1 MRSRTIREGSVG
13 LLLVLGLSCFGALVL
28 WLGGLTVGKKS
39 YTAVVEF
46 QDAGGMQEGAPV
58 RYRGVAVGQIT
69 DIKPGANGV
78 DVTIE
83 ISPAD
88 LVIPRPVQIEA
99 TNSGLIGESSID
111 IRPLKGIPDVA
122 NIAKPLD
129 RNCNKDLIVCD
140 KSRLEGKPG
149 VSFDEL
155 IRSTVELT
163 RLFTNPA
170 FFQKIDSLATNAAS
184 ATGGVAKLTGELSA
198 LTQTVRQE
206 LKSFSTTANSLAQT
220 ADRMAISVDRTSV
233 KVGDSL
239 ERVSNQV
246 GAMTIQVGSTA
257 GQLGGTAKQMSAT
270 AAQLNRL
277 TENVNNLVV
286 SNRSTLVAA
295 LNNISQTS
303 AELGQTLRSL
313 RPVLNQVEQ
322 GELVRNLDI
331 LSANAAAAST
341 RLRDLSE
348 GQFIRNLESVSAN
361 AAVASANLRQLS
373 DPANLVMLQQTL
385 DSARATFQNAEK
397 ITSDLDELTGDPAF
411 RTNIKR
417 LINGLG
423 GLVSSTQV
431 LEQQTQVA
439 QSLAPL
445 SAVMDAQVSAMAR
458 MQLKK
463 QMPAVRPPAASSAK
477 IPEQHL
483 EPWVRPS
490 VAASRE
496 LEPVA
501 QDSAI
506 KMTPAQ

>member
-1 MRSRTIREGSVG
+1 
-13 LLLVLGLSCFGALVL
+13 LVLGLSCFGVLVL
-28 WLGGLTVGKKS
+28 WLGGLTFGKKS

-58 RYRGVAVGQIT
+58 RYRGVEVGKIT

-78 DVTIE
+78 DVTIQ

-99 TNSGLIGESSID
+99 TESGLIGESSID
-111 IRPLKGIPDVA
+111 IKPLKTIPDVA

-129 RNCNKDLIVCD
+129 RNCNKDLIICD
-140 KSRLEGKPG
+140 KSRLEGQPG

-155 IRSTVELT
+155 IRSTVKLT
-163 RLFTNPA
+163 RLLTDPA

-184 ATGGVAKLTGELSA
+184 ATGGVAKLTGELSS

-220 ADRMAISVDRTSV
+220 ADKMAISVDRTSV
-233 KVGDSL
+233 QVGDSL

-246 GAMTIQVGSTA
+246 GAMTVQIGATA
-257 GQLGGTAKQMSAT
+257 GQMGTT
-270 AAQLNRL
+270 AAQVNRL
-277 TENVNNLVV
+277 TENVNALVV

-303 AELGQTLRSL
+303 AEMGQTLRSL
-313 RPVLNQVEQ
+313 RPILNQVEQ
-322 GELVRNLDI
+322 GQLVRNLDI

-341 RLRDLSE
+341 RLRDFSE
-348 GQFIRNLESVSAN
+348 GKFMRNLEDVSAN

-385 DSARATFQNAEK
+385 DSARATFQNAQK

-431 LEQQTQVA
+431 LEQQTQLA

-445 SAVMDAQVSAMAR
+445 SAVMDAQASAMAG
-458 MQLKK
+458 MPLKK
-463 QMPAVRPPAASSAK
+463 QMPATIQTANRSAK
-477 IPEQHL
+477 ITDRHL

-490 VAASRE
+490 VAAGMVR
-496 LEPVA
+496 EPVA
-501 QDSAI
+501 QDSA
-506 KMTPAQ
+506 KQTTPTE

>member
-1 MRSRTIREGSVG
+1 MRSRTVREGSVG
-13 LLLVLGLSCFGALVL
+13 LLLVLGLSCFGALVF
-28 WLGGLTVGKKS
+28 WLGGLTLGKKS
-39 YTAVVEF
+39 YTVVVEF

-58 RYRGVAVGQIT
+58 RYRGVEIGQIT
-69 DIKPGANGV
+69 EIKPGANGV
-78 DVTIE
+78 DVTIQ

-88 LVIPRPVQIEA
+88 LVIPRPVEIEA
-99 TNSGLIGESSID
+99 TESGLIGESSID
-111 IRPLKGIPDVA
+111 IRPLKTIPDVA
-122 NIAKPLD
+122 NVAKPLD

-140 KSRLEGKPG
+140 KSRLQGQPG

-155 IRSTVELT
+155 IRSTVQLT
-163 RLFTNPA
+163 RLITDPV
-170 FFQKIDSLATNAAS
+170 FFQKIESLATNAAS
-184 ATGGVAKLTGELSA
+184 ATGGVAKLTGELSG

-220 ADRMAISVDRTSV
+220 ADRMAVSVDRTST

-246 GAMTIQVGSTA
+246 GAMTVQIGSTA
-257 GQLGGTAKQMSAT
+257 GQLGAT
-270 AAQLNRL
+270 AAQMNRL
-277 TENVNNLVV
+277 TANVNDLVV
-286 SNRSTLVAA
+286 SNRSTLVAT

-303 AELGQTLRSL
+303 AEMGQTLRSL

-348 GQFIRNLESVSAN
+348 GQFIRNLEDVSAN
-361 AAVASANLRQLS
+361 AAAASANLRQLS

-385 DSARATFQNAEK
+385 DSARATFQNAQK
-397 ITSDLDELTGDPAF
+397 ITSDLDELTGDPSF

-417 LINGLG
+417 LVNGLS
-423 GLVSSTQV
+423 GLVSSTQL
-431 LEQQTQVA
+431 LEQQTQLA

-445 SAVMDAQVSAMAR
+445 SAVMDAQASAIAG

-463 QMPAVRPPAASSAK
+463 QMPAVRPPAPSSAK
-477 IPEQHL
+477 IPEGHL
-483 EPWVRPS
+483 APWGRPP
-490 VAASRE
+490 VAASMAQ
-496 LEPVA
+496 EPVA
-501 QDSAI
+501 QDSA
-506 KMTPAQ
+506 KQMTPTE

>member
-1 MRSRTIREGSVG
+1 
-13 LLLVLGLSCFGALVL
+13 
-28 WLGGLTVGKKS
+28 
-39 YTAVVEF
+39 
-46 QDAGGMQEGAPV
+46 MQEGAPV

-83 ISPAD
+83 ILQAD

-122 NIAKPLD
+122 NVAKPRD
-129 RNCNKDLIVCD
+129 RNCNKDLIICD
-140 KSRLEGKPG
+140 KSRLEGQPG

-170 FFQKIDSLATNAAS
+170 FFDKINSLATNASS

-206 LKSFSTTANSLAQT
+206 LKSFSTTANSLALT
-220 ADRMAISVDRTSV
+220 AERMAVSVDRTST
-233 KVGDSL
+233 KFGDSL
-239 ERVSNQV
+239 DRVSNQV
-246 GAMTIQVGSTA
+246 GAMTVQIGSTA
-257 GQLGGTAKQMSAT
+257 GQLGGTAKEMSAT
-270 AAQLNRL
+270 AAQVNRL
-277 TENVNNLVV
+277 TENVNELVV

-322 GELVRNLDI
+322 GQLVRNLDI

-348 GQFIRNLESVSAN
+348 GQFIRNLEDVSAN
-361 AAVASANLRQLS
+361 AAAASANLRQLS

-385 DSARATFQNAEK
+385 DSARATFQNAQK
-397 ITSDLDELTGDPAF
+397 ITSDLDELTGDPSF

-417 LINGLG
+417 LVNGLS
-423 GLVSSTQV
+423 GLVSSTQL

-445 SAVMDAQVSAMAR
+445 SAVMDAQASAMAG

-463 QMPAVRPPAASSAK
+463 QMPAARPPAPSSAK
-477 IPEQHL
+477 LPERL
-483 EPWVRPS
+483 LDAWGRPP
-490 VAASRE
+490 VAASMAQ
-496 LEPVA
+496 EPVA
-501 QDSAI
+501 QDSA
-506 KMTPAQ
+506 KQTTPTE

>member
-1 MRSRTIREGSVG
+1 MRSRTVREGSVG

-28 WLGGLTVGKKS
+28 WLGGLTLGKKS

-69 DIKPGANGV
+69 NIRPGANGV

-83 ISPAD
+83 IAPAD

-99 TNSGLIGESSID
+99 TESGLIGESSID
-111 IRPLKGIPDVA
+111 IRPLKTIPDVA
-122 NIAKPLD
+122 NVAKPLD
-129 RNCNKDLIVCD
+129 RNCNKDLIICD
-140 KSRLEGKPG
+140 KSRLEGQPG

-155 IRSTVELT
+155 IRSTVQLT
-163 RLFTNPA
+163 RLITDPA

-184 ATGGVAKLTGELSA
+184 ATGGVAKLTGELSN

-220 ADRMAISVDRTSV
+220 AERMAVSVDRTST

-239 ERVSNQV
+239 DRVSNQV
-246 GAMTIQVGSTA
+246 GAMTIQIGSTA
-257 GQLGGTAKQMSAT
+257 GQLGTT
-270 AAQLNRL
+270 AAQVNRL
-277 TENVNNLVV
+277 TENVNELVV
-286 SNRSTLVAA
+286 SNRSTLVAT

-322 GELVRNLDI
+322 GQLLRNLDV

-348 GQFIRNLESVSAN
+348 GQFIRNLEDVSAN
-361 AAVASANLRQLS
+361 AAAASANLRQLS

-385 DSARATFQNAEK
+385 DSARATFQNAQK
-397 ITSDLDELTGDPAF
+397 ITSDLDELTGDPSF

-417 LINGLG
+417 LVNGLS
-423 GLVSSTQV
+423 GLVSSTQL
-431 LEQQTQVA
+431 LEQQTQLA

-445 SAVMDAQVSAMAR
+445 STVMDAQASAMAG

-463 QMPAVRPPAASSAK
+463 QMPAARLPAPSSAK
-477 IPEQHL
+477 IPEQPL
-483 EPWVRPS
+483 PPWGRPP
-490 VAASRE
+490 VAASMAQ
-496 LEPVA
+496 EPVA
-501 QDSAI
+501 QDSA
-506 KMTPAQ
+506 KQMTPTE